1 MQSQLL
7 RRYLDPIF
15 LVVLA
20 AVCYLLFFHGLQ
32 HIGFVGPDEPRYAA
46 VAREMFL
53 SGDYVT
59 PRLHG
64 APWFE
69 KPVLLYWGA
78 ALGYALFGVNEL
90 GARFPSALGATLCV
104 FVTYFGGRKLWGRT
118 VGLFAALLMA
128 SSVGFFAIARAAA
141 TDMPLTECLTTAL
154 VFFLIAQKEAGPAR
168 RRWFYAFYA
177 ALGLGVLAKGP
188 IAALLPALSLM
199 GFILSRKL

>member
-1 MQSQLL
+1 AFKTSDHPWYLRTFGAIPLRSRRDKSRMQSQAI

-46 VAREMFL
+46 VAREMYL
-53 SGDYVT
+53 THDYIT

-90 GARFPSALGATLCV
+90 GARFPSAMGATLCI
-104 FVTYFGGRKLWGRT
+104 FLTYFGG
-118 VGLFAALLMA
+118 
-128 SSVGFFAIARAAA
+128 
-141 TDMPLTECLTTAL
+141 
-154 VFFLIAQKEAGPAR
+154 
-168 RRWFYAFYA
+168 
-177 ALGLGVLAKGP
+177 
-188 IAALLPALSLM
+188 
-199 GFILSRKL
+199 